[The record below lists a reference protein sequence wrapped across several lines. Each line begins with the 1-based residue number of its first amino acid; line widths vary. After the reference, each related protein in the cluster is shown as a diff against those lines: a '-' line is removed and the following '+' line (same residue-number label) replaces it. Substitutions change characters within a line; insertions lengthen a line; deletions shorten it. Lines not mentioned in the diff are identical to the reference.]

1 MNAYEAYLYLQLH
14 LNSIALDKGDVEERA
29 LVSICLLAF
38 MVVREPVHMD
48 AGSEDE
54 NAQVGASDDHVQDQR
69 NNAVRGAMHQFN
81 NRRLSRDKGEPHRPK
96 SKIMIFK

>member
-14 LNSIALDKGDVEERA
+14 LNSIALDKGDAEERA
-29 LVSICLLAF
+29 LASICLLVF
-38 MVVREPVHMD
+38 MVVREPVHMG

-69 NNAVRGAMHQFN
+69 NDAVGGAMHQFN
-81 NRRLSRDKGEPHRPK
+81 NRQLSHHKGNPIAQK
-96 SKIMIFK
+96 AK